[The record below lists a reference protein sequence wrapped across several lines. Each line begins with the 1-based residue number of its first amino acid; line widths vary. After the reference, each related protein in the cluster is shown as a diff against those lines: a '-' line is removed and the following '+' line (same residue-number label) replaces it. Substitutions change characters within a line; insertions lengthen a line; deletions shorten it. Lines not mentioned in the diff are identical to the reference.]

1 MQKTYITTIPDKAGA
16 FLKATEIIA
25 RHGGNIVRVSYNK
38 AVDLHTLFL
47 DVEAD
52 KRQLHTITQELGD
65 IGYLANENKI
75 QQRVMLMELTLPDV
89 PGAMTPVLELLQRHH
104 ISISYLN
111 AQQSGQPYQK
121 LRMGL
126 YIEEPAVMKH
136 LLDDMSGLCDV
147 KILEY
152 SVTEKI
158 LDSTV
163 FYIEFANEMRDV
175 LGLDRRQT
183 NQFIIESNRI
193 MQMLD
198 QKGQAPFK
206 AFDYIRRFARFVAG
220 HRGAGYQPII
230 SQRPLSERVMGY
242 IIEPPCGSNAY
253 ILDDGRELL
262 CIDGGF
268 RCFLP
273 ELQPILEEMIYGFAE
288 RKKTVALTHSDIDHV
303 GLVPLADRV
312 LLSENSY
319 RNFVLE
325 REDKPDY
332 REQNPIHAPYCCLS
346 KIITNYTPPE
356 LDKMEILGRKTDD
369 KTLSHIGS
377 LDFGDLHF
385 EVYEGNGGHVRGETV
400 YVDQEHHLMFSGDN
414 WVNIKGFSDDQMAF
428 NKLAPYLMT
437 SVNMD
442 SKEAT
447 ACRKQLQ
454 RWANKEGMFI
464 CPGHGMWFDVS
475 AK

>member
-1 MQKTYITTIPDKAGA
+1 MQKTYITTMPDKAGA
-16 FLKATEIIA
+16 FLKANQIIA
-25 RHGGNIVRVSYNK
+25 GHGGNIVRVSYNK

-52 KRQLHTITQELGD
+52 KKQLQKITQDLGA

-75 QQRVMLMELTLPDV
+75 PQRVMLVEVRLLDV
-89 PGAMTPVLELLQRHH
+89 PGALTPVLELLQRHH
-104 ISISYLN
+104 INISYLN
-111 AQQSGQPYQK
+111 AQQSGTPYQHI
-121 LRMGL
+121 RMGL
-126 YIEEPAVMKH
+126 YIEEPAVMKQ
-136 LLDDMSGLCDV
+136 LLDDMSAICDV

-163 FYIEFANEMRDV
+163 FYIEFANEMRDI

-198 QKGQAPFK
+198 GKDQAPFK
-206 AFDYIRRFARFVAG
+206 SFDYIRRFARFIAG
-220 HRGAGYQPII
+220 HRGSNYQPII
-230 SQRPLSERVMGY
+230 SQRRMSPQVMGY
-242 IIEPPCGSNAY
+242 IVEPPCGSNTY
-253 ILDDGRELL
+253 LLDDGKELL

-273 ELQPILEEMIYGFAE
+273 ELQPILESMIPGFST
-288 RKKTVALTHSDIDHV
+288 RKKTVALTHGDIDHT
-303 GLVPLADRV
+303 GLLPIADRV
-312 LLSENSY
+312 LLSENCY

-325 REDKPDY
+325 REGKADY
-332 REQNPIHAPYCCLS
+332 REQNPLHAPYCCLS
-346 KIITNYTPPE
+346 KIITGYTPPE
-356 LDKMEILGRKTDD
+356 LDRMEIIGRKLDG
-369 KTLSHIGS
+369 KTLSHIGA
-377 LDFGDLHF
+377 LDFADLHF

-400 YVDQEHHLMFSGDN
+400 YVDTENRLMFSGDN
-414 WVNIKGFSDDQMAF
+414 WVNIKGFSEDQMAF

-454 RWANKEGMFI
+454 KWAKGMFV
-464 CPGHGMWFDVS
+464 CPGHGMWFEAA